1 MGLKEGCGVKSVS
14 RVLLSHRRFSGLALI
29 AVLLLGGGAL
39 IRGEFA
45 SAASGRPRHAV
56 KRSALA
62 PPAPGPARWVAAWAA
77 SPQTASL
84 RSQFVAGF
92 EDRTIRNIVFSSL
105 GGRRVRVRLSNA
117 FGSRP
122 LAIGAASVAVQGS
135 GARLAAGTGR
145 TLKFDGSESVQI
157 PPGAEVVSDPVS
169 LNVPA
174 MHRVAISVFVPGP
187 TGPPTE
193 HGAAKQA
200 SYVAAGDHAADE
212 SASAFESETQSW
224 YLVDDLDVLTPVR
237 TRGTIVAI
245 GDSITDGVGSTTG
258 ANASWPIDLA
268 RRLQARSGPTL
279 NVVDEGIGG
288 NRVLNDSPCC
298 GVNAVARFDRDVLAR
313 TAAKAVILLEGVN
326 DIGFSLST
334 GTLNAPHTAVSAAQ
348 IISGYKQIIAQAHT
362 ARLKIYGATI
372 TPFKGARYWSAQGEV
387 KRDAVNRWILTGR
400 GFDGAIDLAKALG
413 DPHDPDR
420 LDHRYDSGDHLH
432 PNDAGYRAMADAVD
446 LGALLRAR

>member
-1 MGLKEGCGVKSVS
+1 M
-14 RVLLSHRRFSGLALI
+14 SHRRFSGLALV
-29 AVLLLGGGAL
+29 AVLMLGGGAL

-45 SAASGRPRHAV
+45 STASGRPRHTAELIQ
-56 KRSALA
+56 LA

-77 SPQTASL
+77 SPQTASS

-92 EDRTIRNIVFSSL
+92 EDRTIRDIVFSTLAGS
-105 GGRRVRVRLSNA
+105 RMRVRLSNA
-117 FGSRP
+117 FGSGP
-122 LAIGAASVAVQGS
+122 LEIGRVSVGVQES
-135 GARLAAGTGR
+135 GAGLLAGSAR
-145 TLKFDGSESVQI
+145 TLTFQGSESVLI
-157 PPGAEVVSDPVS
+157 PPGAEIVSDAVR

-174 MHRVAISVFVPGP
+174 MRRLAISVFVPGP
-187 TGPPTE
+187 SGPPTE
-193 HGAAKQA
+193 HGASKQV
-200 SYVAAGDHAADE
+200 SYVARGDHSGDE
-212 SASAFESETQSW
+212 SGSAFESQTQSW

-268 RRLQARSGPTL
+268 KRLQSRSGSSL

-298 GVNAVARFDRDVLAR
+298 GINAVARFDRDVLAR
-313 TAAKAVILLEGVN
+313 TAVKAVILLEGVN
-326 DIGFSLST
+326 DIGFSLSK

-348 IISGYKQIIAQAHT
+348 IISGYRQIIAQAHA

-372 TPFKGARYWSAQGEV
+372 TPFKGARYWSAQGEA

-400 GFDGAIDLAKALG
+400 GFDGAIDFAKALR
-413 DPHDPDR
+413 DPHDPDA
-420 LDHRYDSGDHLH
+420 LAHRFDSGDHLH
-432 PNDAGYRAMADAVD
+432 PNDAGYRAMAAAVN